1 MLEEENMASPPTD
14 VDVTT
19 VHVDDI
25 DDAFDGLPDDRGG
38 DETTTYDIDDFSVL
52 TGDDATKFREVALQ
66 HEEFESLKRYCESRY
81 DATIDVDDPAV
92 LEHPH
97 LTAPHSVIF
106 TSEPRPDK
114 NDSWS
119 VDIQVFVS
127 DGSVSQ
133 VVAFHEHKKRED
145 LMEVRVIHLSD
156 GGVTERVADQE
167 LRYELR
173 GVRYHRS
180 EREPHH
186 RHLGRYRL
194 SSGAAWGRPFWVLSG
209 SAVEHRY
216 DEPGRGD
223 FRRRDGDATLGYQL
237 GESLRVSVTGGAGQ
251 YRVGDGPDRDTRR
264 WSANTDW
271 SPGRFGAGASWGESR
286 LELADGEERT
296 REQRSLALRYS
307 SGRSEYRVSYTEEI
321 TDFGIDPELA
331 ELERFLNDLRELAG
345 VDGVLD
351 LDLDSRVAFTESWR
365 AVWRYSV
372 PEGSTWRLGLR
383 QQEIDRDFVLA
394 GTGEGQVDRE
404 RSVDG
409 SWTRPLASRTDAGL
423 NGSLGRRES
432 LEGVGRERDYWR
444 IGARIGHDI
453 SPRTRASLGY
463 QHRQDRV
470 EQPGGSAE
478 RFRENRLTALVR
490 ITF

>member
-1 MLEEENMASPPTD
+1 MARKARCRGRIPLLGALVAVVPLLLPGQAAGQPWEITPRLTLGAEATD
-14 VDVTT
+14 N
-19 VHVDDI
+19 I
-25 DDAFDGLPDDRGG
+25 GYAPRGA
-38 DETTTYDIDDFSVL
+38 E
-52 TGDDATKFREVALQ
+52 R
-66 HEEFESLKRYCESRY
+66 
-81 DATIDVDDPAV
+81 
-92 LEHPH
+92 
-97 LTAPHSVIF
+97 
-106 TSEPRPDK
+106 
-114 NDSWS
+114 
-119 VDIQVFVS
+119 S
-127 DGSVSQ
+127 DGIGIVRPGISVTADTPRLEGSLSYDWDSRLHIRSSDRDRSVHSLSASAEAELLRERAFLEGSADRQLYASSPFQPLSQ
-133 VVAFHEHKKRED
+133 ADREERTVYRISPY
-145 LMEVRVIHLSD
+145 LLTRY
-156 GGVTERVADQE
+156 GRVADQE

-372 PEGSTWRLGLR
+372 PEGSTWRLGVR

-444 IGARIGHDI
+444 VGARIGHDI